1 VPLPIAAPAS
11 VAFSPRGSLLAVLRD
26 DATLELWNRTANS
39 FALETVNNKR
49 KKKKKKKKILTLY
62 QNQRTC
68 LFDVAESGA
77 SSVAFLT
84 DNRIVAGSLSGHLVE
99 CDLQGNVIATH
110 DSFGGAVW
118 ALAASPVS
126 AVVAVACED
135 GCVRLFKHSNSQL
148 HGQSLVLFKTLAK
161 QKARITALAWHC
173 RGEILVSGDAAGGV
187 NVWAPAKSVN
197 PKVHIDVARKGS
209 EPAIVWSVAM
219 LRDTTVVTGDSH
231 GHVTWWSA
239 RYGTPLHRAAE
250 HAADVLAVAVSSDD
264 RLVFAAGVD
273 AKVVVFQRT
282 DATPASG
289 AAAAAS
295 TATAV
300 SLPWTAA
307 ASERRHTHDVRAMAV
322 SGGTAHPELL
332 VSASLDCTL
341 NIFNVAGLPRKATP
355 YQLTLTRAD
364 ERASLAVAARAVVA
378 HHGNSVSLWTVG
390 DAASPDEARTT
401 ERSGS
406 HVPLAQ
412 SIRCLASVRLRGDA
426 LVLRSA
432 ASSDLSTL
440 AASTRDSTRLFSV
453 ERLAAGAAPRVRR
466 VRDVALPG
474 AAHLCF
480 TGDKLVLATRSG
492 EILMCSARDG
502 ANVTVVDAPL
512 SSDDDRRII
521 ALAAAPWDDSLIAF
535 AASDGV
541 VRLAR
546 LDTPTPGVVAALPST
561 AALAV
566 SVSFDLHAHQLVVC
580 CADSRFL
587 VWNCDTKVLSDWSRQ
602 YGDNLPAKLLKKREL
617 LRGAMFNPQA
627 RAAGEM
633 APSMYLWSDAWL
645 MPVDLT
651 RAPPAKVDESAIDKF
666 QETAGYRHSFWLV
679 NKFQPVV
686 HAGFVAPNELV
697 VVELPAAT
705 TVGQL
710 PKALFRARY
719 GI

>member
-1 VPLPIAAPAS
+1 
-11 VAFSPRGSLLAVLRD
+11 
-26 DATLELWNRTANS
+26 
-39 FALETVNNKR
+39 
-49 KKKKKKKKILTLY
+49 
-62 QNQRTC
+62 
-68 LFDVAESGA
+68 VAESGA
-77 SSVAFLT
+77 SSVAFLS
-84 DNRIVAGSLSGHLVE
+84 DDRIVAGSLSGHLVE
-99 CDLQGNVIATH
+99 CDLRGNIVATH

-118 ALAASPVS
+118 ALAPSPSS
-126 AVVAVACED
+126 AGVVAVACED
-135 GCVRLFKHSNSQL
+135 GCVRLFKHQAQQL
-148 HGQSLVLFKTLAK
+148 SGAGNTVAATLVLFKTLAK
-161 QKARITALAWHC
+161 QRARITALAWHC

-187 NVWAPAKSVN
+187 NIWAPSKTVN
-197 PKVHIDVARKGS
+197 PKVHIDVARKGTDV
-209 EPAIVWSVAM
+209 PIVWSVAI
-219 LRDTTVVTGDSH
+219 LRDTTVITGDSH
-231 GHVTWWSA
+231 GQVTWWSA

-282 DATPASG
+282 DATPA
-289 AAAAAS
+289 AN
-295 TATAV
+295 ATA
-300 SLPWTAA
+300 SALNLPWTAA
-307 ASERRHTHDVRAMAV
+307 ASERRHTHDVRSLAV
-322 SGGTAHPELL
+322 SGGTALPEVL

-341 NIFNVAGLPRKATP
+341 NVFNVAGLPRKATP

-364 ERASLAVAARAVVA
+364 DRVSLATAARAVVA

-390 DAASPDEARTT
+390 EAASPDEALAG
-401 ERSGS
+401 ERSGVQ
-406 HVPLAQ
+406 VPLAQ

-440 AASTRDSTRLFSV
+440 AVSTRDSTRLFEV
-453 ERLAAGAAPRVRR
+453 ERLAAGAAARVRR
-466 VRDVALPG
+466 VRDVSLPG

-480 TGDKLVLATRSG
+480 AGDRLVLATRGG
-492 EILMCSARDG
+492 EILTCAARDG
-502 ANVTVVDAPL
+502 SDVVLVDAPRDA
-512 SSDDDRRII
+512 DDDRRIV
-521 ALAAAPWDDSLIAF
+521 ALAVAPWDETMIAF

-546 LDTPTPGVVAALPST
+546 LQAPTPVVEALPATS
-561 AALAV
+561 APAV
-566 SVSFDLHAHQLVVC
+566 SVSFDAHSRHVIVC
-580 CADSRFL
+580 CADSRFFI
-587 VWNCDTKVLSDWSRQ
+587 WNCDTKVLSDWSRQ
-602 YGDNLPAKLLKKREL
+602 YGDELPAKLLKKREL
-617 LRGAMFNPQA
+617 LRGALFNPQE

-633 APSMYLWSDAWL
+633 APSMYLWTDAWL

-651 RAPPAKVDESAIDKF
+651 RAPPEKIEESAIDKTR
-666 QETAGYRHSFWLV
+666 ETPGYRHSFWLV
-679 NKFQPVV
+679 NKFKPVV

>member
-1 VPLPIAAPAS
+1 
-11 VAFSPRGSLLAVLRD
+11 
-26 DATLELWNRTANS
+26 
-39 FALETVNNKR
+39 
-49 KKKKKKKKILTLY
+49 
-62 QNQRTC
+62 
-68 LFDVAESGA
+68 VAESGA
-77 SSVAFLT
+77 SSVAFLG
-84 DNRIVAGSLSGHLVE
+84 DDRIVAGSLSGQLVE
-99 CDLQGNVIATH
+99 CDLRGNVIAAH
-110 DSFGGAVW
+110 DSYGGAVW
-118 ALAASPVS
+118 ALAAAPGS
-126 AVVAVACED
+126 ATSVVAVACED
-135 GCVRLFKHSNSQL
+135 GCVRLFKHQANQ
-148 HGQSLVLFKTLAK
+148 QSLVLFKTLAK

-187 NVWAPAKSVN
+187 NIWAPGKSVN
-197 PKVHIDVARKGS
+197 PKVHIDVARKGAD
-209 EPAIVWSVAM
+209 PAIVWSVAM

-239 RYGTPLHRAAE
+239 RFGTPLHRAAE

-282 DATPASG
+282 DATPSPAG
-289 AAAAAS
+289 AATSSNNNSGGGNAL
-295 TATAV
+295 

-307 ASERRHTHDVRAMAV
+307 ASERRHTHDVRALAV
-322 SGGTAHPELL
+322 SGGTAHAEVL

-341 NIFNVAGLPRKATP
+341 NVFNVAGLPRKATP
-355 YQLTLTRAD
+355 YQITLTRAD
-364 ERASLAVAARAVVA
+364 DRVSLAAAARAVVA

-390 DAASPDEARTT
+390 EAASPADALAT
-401 ERSGS
+401 ERSGA
-406 HVPLAQ
+406 HVPLAH

-440 AASTRDSTRLFSV
+440 AVSTRDSTRLFEV
-453 ERLAAGAAPRVRR
+453 ERLAAGAAARVRR

-480 TGDKLVLATRSG
+480 TGDRLVLATRGG
-492 EILMCSARDG
+492 EILTCAARDG
-502 ANVTVVDAPL
+502 SDVAVVDAP
-512 SSDDDRRII
+512 SGADDDRRIV
-521 ALAAAPWDDSLIAF
+521 ALAAAPWDASLIAF

-546 LDTPTPGVVAALPST
+546 LHASAPAAVEALPS
-561 AALAV
+561 ASAPAV
-566 SVSFDLHAHQLVVC
+566 SVSFDAHSRHAIVC
-580 CADSRFL
+580 CADSRFF

-602 YGDNLPAKLLKKREL
+602 YGEQLPAKLLKKREL
-617 LRGAMFNPQA
+617 LRGALFNPQA

-633 APSMYLWSDAWL
+633 APSMYLWTDAWL

-651 RAPPAKVDESAIDKF
+651 RAPPAKIEESAIDKSR
-666 QETAGYRHSFWLV
+666 EEPGYRHSFWLV